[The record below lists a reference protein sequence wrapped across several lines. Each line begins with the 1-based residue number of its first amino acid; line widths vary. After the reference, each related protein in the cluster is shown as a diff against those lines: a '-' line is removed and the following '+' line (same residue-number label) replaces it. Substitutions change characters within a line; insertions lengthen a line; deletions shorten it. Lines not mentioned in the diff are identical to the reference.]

1 MKVRNIFL
9 ILIFSTV
16 ALFANSLPS
25 IHQIYQTVKAG
36 NINQAHRMIEEVLRV
51 HPNSAKAHYINAQI
65 LVRQGDRVRANEEL
79 QRAESLAP
87 NLPFVK
93 PYDVMKLKQEISG
106 ARGGYQIA
114 EPLHKQSSFP
124 WGTLIIFLIAIA
136 ILFMVF
142 KAFSAR
148 RNNNQRGINP
158 NNPAHPYSGQQGY
171 GNTSGGGFGSGIFG
185 GLMSGLAAGA
195 GFAAGESLF
204 KHFSSDESSEDIS
217 HQDSDN
223 NFTPNDFTP
232 QSSFSDDNDF
242 GISDDTSWD
251 DIGDDS
257 DMGDS
262 W

>member
-1 MKVRNIFL
+1 MKFRNILL

-16 ALFANSLPS
+16 ALFANGLPD
-25 IHQIYQTVKAG
+25 IHQVYRTVEAG

-51 HPNSAKAHYINAQI
+51 HPNSAKAHYIDAQI

-93 PYDVMKLKQEISG
+93 PYDVTRLKQEISS

-124 WGTLIIFLIAIA
+124 WGTLIIFIIAIA

-185 GLMSGLAAGA
+185 GLMSGLAAGT

-204 KHFSSDESSEDIS
+204 NHFSSDERSEDIS
-217 HQDSDN
+217 NQNSD
-223 NFTPNDFTP
+223 NDFTS

-242 GISDDTSWD
+242 GISDDASWD
-251 DIGDDS
+251 DVGDS